1 MSDSDADDLILF
13 ARIAQHGGFSAAGRA
28 LDIPKSR
35 LSRRLSG
42 LEERLGARLIQR
54 NSRGF
59 SLTLIGEQVRA
70 KADAI
75 LGEIEATRAMIDG
88 HRAQPQGMLRVSC
101 PVTISQYWLS
111 PLLPA
116 FLARYPQVQVVLE
129 TTNRRVDL
137 IAERIDVALRVRHSQ
152 IDEPDCVI
160 RKLKDAPD
168 VLVAAP
174 ERLESLMGLAPDN
187 LQPLAEG
194 PTLAMDND
202 EPSVWRLLDAAGQV
216 HHISHRPRLITND
229 MGAVRRAALDGAGIA
244 LIPAM
249 ACADDLAVGRLVR
262 LLPELSA
269 GSGVLQVAY
278 ASRRGVAPPVR
289 ALVDFLVDA
298 AAARPVAPAF
308 GAELDSA

>member
-1 MSDSDADDLILF
+1 MSDSEADDLILF

-59 SLTLIGEQVRA
+59 SLTAIGEQVRA
-70 KADAI
+70 KAEAI
-75 LGEIEATRAMIDG
+75 LDEIEATKAMIEG

-101 PVTISQYWLS
+101 PVTISQYWFS

-137 IAERIDVALRVRHSQ
+137 IAERIDVALRVRHAQ
-152 IDEPDCVI
+152 IEEPDCVI
-160 RKLKDAPD
+160 RKLLDAPD
-168 VLVAAP
+168 ILVAAP
-174 ERLESLMGLAPDN
+174 ERLESLAGLDQDN
-187 LQPLAEG
+187 LHLLTDGQ
-194 PTLAMDND
+194 TLATASD
-202 EPSVWRLLDAAGQV
+202 EPHVWRLVDTSGQV
-216 HHISHRPRLITND
+216 HQLRHRPRLITND
-229 MGAVRRAALDGAGIA
+229 MGAVRRAALDGAGVG
-244 LIPAM
+244 LIPLM
-249 ACADDLAVGRLVR
+249 ACADDLAAGRLAR
-262 LLPELSA
+262 LLPGWSA

-278 ASRRGVAPPVR
+278 ASRRGMAPPVR

-298 AAARPVAPAF
+298 AAARPK
-308 GAELDSA
+308 GGQGGT